1 MYFLFAVKILYT
13 TMLFLYT
20 YNNQDHQNRFQ
31 EFAWSLDSA
40 GAEVKATIL
49 ERSTKTNRIC
59 YLIMLLLGL
68 TVVIIWP
75 VWGDQNKLFL
85 YTQVFEYFFGK
96 WSQIPSNIYFATYS
110 VVCYGSFQLS
120 FVVLYIILQLQVQII
135 LLNQQIMQIGNKF
148 SRLDDWDKTYSVQYQ
163 KEISESLQIAIEQHC
178 AIKKYEYVIVI
189 YITNAVGHILQREIF
204 RLKHDR
210 AAGVF

>member
-1 MYFLFAVKILYT
+1 M
-13 TMLFLYT
+13 FLYT
-20 YNNQDHQNRFQ
+20 YNNQDLQNRFQ
-31 EFAWSLDSA
+31 EFAWSLDNA

-59 YLIMLLLGL
+59 YLIMSLLGL
-68 TVVIIWP
+68 AVVIIWP
-75 VWGDQNKLFL
+75 VWGDQNELFL

-120 FVVLYIILQLQVQII
+120 FVLLYIILQLQVQIV

-178 AIKKYEYVIVI
+178 AIKKYEC
-189 YITNAVGHILQREIF
+189 
-204 RLKHDR
+204 K
-210 AAGVF
+210 GVFFLNLASKLALKSRL

>member
-1 MYFLFAVKILYT
+1 M
-13 TMLFLYT
+13 FLYT
-20 YNNQDHQNRFQ
+20 YNNQDLQNQFQ

-68 TVVIIWP
+68 TVVISWP
-75 VWGDQNKLFL
+75 VWGDQNELFL

-110 VVCYGSFQLS
+110 VVCYGSFQAS
-120 FVVLYIILQLQVQII
+120 FLELYIILQLQVQIV
-135 LLNQQIMQIGNKF
+135 LLNQKIMQIGNKF
-148 SRLDDWDKTYSVQYQ
+148 KRLDDWDKTYSVQYQ
-163 KEISESLQIAIEQHC
+163 KEISEGLQIAIEQHC
-178 AIKKYEYVIVI
+178 AIKKYEC
-189 YITNAVGHILQREIF
+189 
-204 RLKHDR
+204 K
-210 AAGVF
+210 GVFFLIWRQSWR

>member
-1 MYFLFAVKILYT
+1 M
-13 TMLFLYT
+13 FLYT
-20 YNNQDHQNRFQ
+20 YNNQDLQNQFQ

-59 YLIMLLLGL
+59 YLIILLLGL
-68 TVVIIWP
+68 TVVILWP
-75 VWGDQNKLFL
+75 VWDDENELFL

-120 FVVLYIILQLQVQII
+120 FLELYIILQLQVQIV
-135 LLNQQIMQIGNKF
+135 LLNQKIMQIGNKF
-148 SRLDDWDKTYSVQYQ
+148 RRLDDWDKTYSVQYQ
-163 KEISESLQIAIEQHC
+163 KEISEGLQIAIEQHC
-178 AIKKYEYVIVI
+178 AIKKYES
-189 YITNAVGHILQREIF
+189 
-204 RLKHDR
+204 K
-210 AAGVF
+210 GVFFFNLASKLALKSRL